1 MAGMEERTT
10 RSGSGAK
17 AATSQSSLLMSWRTP
32 AVILTGGCL
41 IALIGFGARSGLGF
55 FLTPMSSAH
64 GWGRDVFALALAI
77 QMLLWGAAQPLAGAV
92 ADRYGAAPVLS
103 VGALLYALGLAS
115 MAYADTPGMLHLT
128 AGAVIGFGL
137 AGSSFTIVIGAFGKL
152 MPPQWRSLA
161 FGAGTAAGSFGQF
174 LFSPLAVALI
184 GLVGWQDTLVIFA
197 AVVLLIMP
205 LSLALASP
213 RQPGAPAATNRPQQ
227 SVAQAL
233 SEALGHKSYVLLVL
247 GFFTCGFQIFF
258 IAVHLPAYLVDRG
271 LPSEVGG
278 WTLASIGLFNIVGAI
293 AAGWLAEFMP
303 KRYILSLI
311 YFGRAAAI
319 LVYILLP
326 PSMIVTLIF
335 GAVMGLLW
343 LSTVPPT
350 SGLVAVMFGTRWLA
364 MLFGFAFF
372 SHQVGG
378 FLGVWLGGVL
388 FERTGS
394 YDAVW
399 WLSILLGLLSA
410 AINLPI
416 VERPVARL
424 APATT

>member
-1 MAGMEERTT
+1 MQRGDST
-10 RSGSGAK
+10 K
-17 AATSQSSLLMSWRTP
+17 ADGIHAASPVVRRPLSWRTP
-32 AVILTGGCL
+32 ELILVCGCL

-77 QMLLWGAAQPLAGAV
+77 QMLLWGAAQPVAGAL
-92 ADRYGAAPVLS
+92 ADRYGATPVLS
-103 VGALLYALGLAS
+103 VGAVLYALGLAS
-115 MAYADTPGMLHLT
+115 MAYANTPGMLHLT

-174 LFSPLAVALI
+174 VFSPLAVALI
-184 GLVGWQDTLVIFA
+184 DGIGWQDTLVAFA

-205 LSLALASP
+205 LALALASP
-213 RQPGAPAATNRPQQ
+213 RQAGGPTALTNQAQQ

-271 LPSEVGG
+271 LPAEVGG
-278 WTLASIGLFNIVGAI
+278 WTLACIGLFNIIGAVV
-293 AAGWLAEFMP
+293 AGWLAAFMP

-311 YFGRAAAI
+311 YFGRAVAI
-319 LVYILLP
+319 LIYILLP
-326 PSMIVTLIF
+326 PSTAATLIF
-335 GAVMGLLW
+335 GAVMGLFW

-388 FERTGS
+388 FESSGS
-394 YDAVW
+394 YDVVW

-410 AINLPI
+410 VINLPI

-424 APATT
+424 APA

>member
-1 MAGMEERTT
+1 MATELET
-10 RSGSGAK
+10 RRG
-17 AATSQSSLLMSWRTP
+17 TWRTP
-32 AVILTGGCL
+32 AVILACGCL
-41 IALIGFGARSGLGF
+41 IGALGFGARSGMGF
-55 FLTPMSSAH
+55 FLTPMSSAY
-64 GWGRDVFALALAI
+64 GWSREVFSLALAI
-77 QMLLWGAAQPLAGAV
+77 QMLLWGAAQPFCGALADRFGPMRVLSAGAV
-92 ADRYGAAPVLS
+92 
-103 VGALLYALGLAS
+103 LYALGLAS
-115 MAYADTPGMLHLT
+115 MAYASSPGMLYLT
-128 AGAVIGFGL
+128 AGVVIGFGL
-137 AGSSFTIVIGAFGKL
+137 AGASFTIVIGAFGRL
-152 MPPQWRSLA
+152 MPPEWRTIA

-184 GLVGWQDTLVIFA
+184 GGFGWQHTLLIFA
-197 AVVLLIMP
+197 AVVLLIAP

-213 RQPGAPAATNRPQQ
+213 RDAGTPAAGAAGRQ
-227 SVAQAL
+227 SVRQSL
-233 SEALGHKSYVLLVL
+233 TEAFGHRSYVLLVL

-271 LPSEVGG
+271 LPAWTGG
-278 WTLASIGLFNIVGAI
+278 WTLGTIGLFNIVGAI
-293 AAGWLAEFMP
+293 AAGWLSAWMP
-303 KRYILSLI
+303 KRYILSFI

-326 PSMIVTLIF
+326 PSTVTTLVF
-335 GAVMGLLW
+335 GAALGLFW

-350 SGLVAVMFGTRWLA
+350 SGLIAVMFGTRWLA

-372 SHQVGG
+372 SHQLGG

-410 AINLPI
+410 VINLPI
-416 VERPVARL
+416 VEKPVERL
-424 APATT
+424 AGAPA

>member
-1 MAGMEERTT
+1 MQRGDST
-10 RSGSGAK
+10 K
-17 AATSQSSLLMSWRTP
+17 ADSIPAASPVVRRPFSWRTP
-32 AVILTGGCL
+32 ALILACGCL
-41 IALIGFGARSGLGF
+41 IALVGFGARSGLGF

-64 GWGRDVFALALAI
+64 GWGRDVFALALAV
-77 QMLLWGAAQPLAGAV
+77 QMLLWGAAQPVAGAL
-92 ADRYGAAPVLS
+92 ADRYGATPILS
-103 VGALLYALGLAS
+103 VGAVLYALGLAS
-115 MAYADTPGMLHLT
+115 MAYANTPAMLHLT

-137 AGSSFTIVIGAFGKL
+137 AGSSFTIVIGALGKL

-174 LFSPLAVALI
+174 VFSPLAVALI
-184 GLVGWQDTLVIFA
+184 DNIGWQDTLVAFA

-213 RQPGAPAATNRPQQ
+213 RQAGGPTALTNQAQQ

-233 SEALGHKSYVLLVL
+233 SEALGHKSFVLLVL

-271 LPSEVGG
+271 LPAEVGG
-278 WTLASIGLFNIVGAI
+278 WTLASIGLFNIIGAVV
-293 AAGWLAEFMP
+293 AGWLAAFMP

-311 YFGRAAAI
+311 YFGRAVAI
-319 LVYILLP
+319 LIYILLP
-326 PSMIVTLIF
+326 PSTVATLIF
-335 GAVMGLLW
+335 GAAMGLFW

-388 FERTGS
+388 FESSGS
-394 YDAVW
+394 YDVVW

-410 AINLPI
+410 VINLPI
-416 VERPVARL
+416 VEKPVARL
-424 APATT
+424 APA

>member
-1 MAGMEERTT
+1 MQTES
-10 RSGSGAK
+10 RSGANSGQSVFS
-17 AATSQSSLLMSWRTP
+17 AARGPRLWRTP
-32 AVILTGGCL
+32 ALILACGCL
-41 IALIGFGARSGLGF
+41 IALISFGARSGLGF

-77 QMLLWGAAQPLAGAV
+77 QMLLWGAAQPVAGAL
-92 ADRYGAAPVLS
+92 ADRYGATPVLS
-103 VGALLYALGLAS
+103 VGAVLYALGLAS
-115 MAYADTPGMLHLT
+115 MAYASTAGMLHLT

-137 AGSSFTIVIGAFGKL
+137 AGASFTIVIGAFGKL

-174 LFSPLAVALI
+174 VFSPLAVALI
-184 GLVGWQDTLVIFA
+184 DSLGWQDTLVVFA
-197 AVVLLIMP
+197 AAVLLIMP
-205 LSLALASP
+205 LSLALAAR
-213 RQPGAPAATNRPQQ
+213 RQPSGPAAVISRPQQ

-258 IAVHLPAYLVDRG
+258 IAVHMPAYLVDRG
-271 LPSEVGG
+271 LPAEVGG
-278 WTLASIGLFNIVGAI
+278 WTLATVGLFNILGAI
-293 AAGWLAEFMP
+293 IAGWLAGFIPM
-303 KRYILSLI
+303 RYILSLI
-311 YFGRAAAI
+311 YFGRALAI
-319 LVYILLP
+319 LIYIMLP
-326 PSMIVTLIF
+326 PSTVATLVF
-335 GAVMGLLW
+335 GAVIGLFW

-350 SGLVAVMFGTRWLA
+350 SGLVALMFGTRWLA

-378 FLGVWLGGVL
+378 FLGVWLGGVF
-388 FERTGS
+388 FESTGS

-410 AINLPI
+410 VINLPI

-424 APATT
+424 APA

>member
-1 MAGMEERTT
+1 MDERTAQRGDGSEAERT
-10 RSGSGAK
+10 RL
-17 AATSQSSLLMSWRTP
+17 TSVGRPPVSWRTP
-32 AVILTGGCL
+32 AVILACGCL
-41 IALIGFGARSGLGF
+41 IAMIGFGARSGLGF

-64 GWGRDVFALALAI
+64 SWGRDVFALALAI

-92 ADRYGAAPVLS
+92 ADRYGAASVLS
-103 VGALLYALGLAS
+103 VGAVLYALGLAA
-115 MAYADTPGMLHLT
+115 MAYATTPGMLHLT

-137 AGSSFTIVIGAFGKL
+137 AGSSFTIVIGAFGRL

-184 GLVGWQDTLVIFA
+184 DRAGWQDTLVIFA

-205 LSLALASP
+205 LSLALAAP
-213 RQPGAPAATNRPQQ
+213 RQVGAPAAASNREQQ

-233 SEALGHKSYVLLVL
+233 SEALGHKSYVLL
-247 GFFTCGFQIFF
+247 FFTCGFQIFF

-293 AAGWLAEFMP
+293 AAGWLAAFMP

-326 PSMIVTLIF
+326 PSTVATLIF

-410 AINLPI
+410 VINLPI
-416 VERPVARL
+416 VEKPVERL
-424 APATT
+424 APA

>member
-1 MAGMEERTT
+1 MQRRDST
-10 RSGSGAK
+10 K
-17 AATSQSSLLMSWRTP
+17 ADSIPAASPVVRRPFSWRTP
-32 AVILTGGCL
+32 ALILACGCL
-41 IALIGFGARSGLGF
+41 IALVGFGARSGLGF

-64 GWGRDVFALALAI
+64 GLGRDVFALALAV
-77 QMLLWGAAQPLAGAV
+77 QMLLWGAAQPVAGAL
-92 ADRYGAAPVLS
+92 ADRYGATPILS
-103 VGALLYALGLAS
+103 VGAVLYALGLAS
-115 MAYADTPGMLHLT
+115 MAYANTPAMLHLT

-174 LFSPLAVALI
+174 VFSPLAVALI
-184 GLVGWQDTLVIFA
+184 DNIGWQDTLVAFA

-213 RQPGAPAATNRPQQ
+213 RQAGGPTALTNQAQQ

-233 SEALGHKSYVLLVL
+233 SEALGHKSFVLLVL

-271 LPSEVGG
+271 LPAEVGG
-278 WTLASIGLFNIVGAI
+278 WTLASIGLFNIIGAVV
-293 AAGWLAEFMP
+293 AGWLAAFMP

-319 LVYILLP
+319 LIYILLP
-326 PSMIVTLIF
+326 PSTLATLIF
-335 GAVMGLLW
+335 GAVMGLFW

-388 FERTGS
+388 FESSGS

-410 AINLPI
+410 VINLPI

-424 APATT
+424 APA